1 MRASPLPRPVAALAC
16 AIAALGC
23 GGDTSLAI
31 EPACNPL
38 GEAHCMTP
46 WPSAAFELDDPT
58 TATGRRLA
66 IPDGALPSN
75 RDGVAIDP
83 AAWNAADG
91 FSPSA
96 PLIMAWKSGVSPD
109 GLPPSDN
116 FDLSLGDAS
125 PTVIIDMTTGA
136 RVAHFAEIDALGA
149 AGRGVGDDQ
158 GDRQAL
164 ILRPAE
170 RLAGGHRY
178 AVGIARRVRAADGSE
193 LATPPG
199 FAALR
204 DRRHTDHAL
213 LEAMRPRFADVLD
226 ALDDAGYPAD
236 ELVVAWDFT
245 VASDDFVQ
253 RDVRTARDRAVDA
266 LAAHA
271 IGVSIAEDERGDD
284 EIRRT
289 LTGSFEAPLF
299 LTQGG
304 AIEPE
309 TRLARDADELPA
321 LQGFHRV
328 PFVAIV
334 PRCAYETHAA
344 PMVVY
349 AHGFLGSAR
358 ELTGAVQRATAVE
371 LCAVMVGIDLRG
383 TSFDDAPAVLRT
395 LAELSRADEVV
406 EVAAQGV
413 VDHVALVRA
422 LRTTLAE
429 RVLVDDA
436 GRSVV
441 DAKRVYLDAQGGA
454 MGATLL
460 AYEPTIARGVLGAG
474 AASYATMLERS
485 ADWAPYRA
493 FLAAQYPDALDR
505 VLALGLLQMRWDKV
519 EGAGVAHV
527 ALDGAA
533 GGAAKQVMMQVA
545 LGDEQVPNLA
555 SDWLARTMGVPVL
568 GPTPRTP
575 WGMTVQMHPTG
586 SAMQIFDGGAPRV
599 PAGNV
604 PPRDRDAHQLIRRS
618 PAARRAMKQ
627 FFDTGALVNAC
638 LGPCVCLHGA
648 CE

>member
-1 MRASPLPRPVAALAC
+1 
-16 AIAALGC
+16 
-23 GGDTSLAI
+23 
-31 EPACNPL
+31 
-38 GEAHCMTP
+38 MTP

-66 IPDGALPSN
+66 IPDGALPGN

-83 AAWNAADG
+83 EAWNAADG

-96 PLIMAWKSGVSPD
+96 PLIMAWKSGVSAD

-125 PTVIIDMTTGA
+125 PTVIVDMTTGA
-136 RVAHFAEIDALGA
+136 RVAHFAELDSQAP
-149 AGRGVGDDQ
+149 V
-158 GDRQAL
+158 DRQAL
-164 ILRPAE
+164 LLRPAA

-178 AVGIARRVRAADGSE
+178 AVGITRRVRAADGSE

-236 ELVVAWDFT
+236 ELVIAWDFT
-245 VASDDFVQ
+245 VASDDFVH
-253 RDVRTARDRAVDA
+253 RDVRAARDRALEA

-271 IGVSIAEDERGDD
+271 IGVSIADDERAYDD

-289 LTGSFEAPLF
+289 LTGAFEAPLF

-304 AIEPE
+304 TREPA
-309 TRLARDADELPA
+309 TRIARDADELPA
-321 LQGFHRV
+321 LQGLHRV

-344 PMVVY
+344 AMVVY
-349 AHGFLGSAR
+349 GHGFLGSAR
-358 ELTGAVQRATAVE
+358 ELTGAVQRATAAE

-383 TSFDDAPAVLRT
+383 TSFDDAPALLRA

-422 LRTTLAE
+422 LRTTFAD

-460 AYEPTIARGVLGAG
+460 AYEPTIARGVLAAAG
-474 AASYATMLERS
+474 ASYATMLERS

-493 FLAAQYPDALDR
+493 FLAARYPDALDR

-519 EGAGVAHV
+519 ESAGVAHV
-527 ALDGAA
+527 VLDGVATGVPAKHVMLQIALD
-533 GGAAKQVMMQVA
+533 
-545 LGDEQVPNLA
+545 DEQVPNLA
-555 SDWLARTMGVPVL
+555 SDWLARTLGIPVL

-575 WGMTVQMHPTG
+575 WGVAVQASPRG
-586 SAMQIFDGGAPRV
+586 SALLFFDAGAPRV
-599 PAGNV
+599 PAANTA
-604 PPRDRDAHQLIRRS
+604 PRDRDAHQLTRRA

-627 FFDTGALVNAC
+627 FFETGALINAC
-638 LGPCVCLHGA
+638 HGPCLCAQGA